1 MSETVHQ
8 NVQAFYGEIARQSRS
23 GAGACCS
30 GGCDCGSTSSA
41 AVETAAAVSAAD
53 DASVL
58 SLGCGFPVE
67 RASLQPGE
75 TVVDLGS
82 GAGLDCFLAARQVGP
97 AGKVI
102 GIDMTPDMLALAQ
115 ENAKKVQAGNVEF
128 RQGFLEEIPVADAS
142 VDAILSNCVI
152 NLSPDKPAVFR
163 EMYRILKPGGRVVV
177 SDIVTSQPLP
187 AEVRANTEAWCECVS
202 GALLADE
209 YRQGLEQAGF
219 EQAAVTPDRQFELQ
233 DTGTPAP
240 IYSAI
245 ITAVKPTA

>member
-1 MSETVHQ
+1 MPETVHQ
-8 NVQAFYGEIARQSRS
+8 NVQEFYGALARQAKSG

-30 GGCDCGSTSSA
+30 GGCDCGSATASSS
-41 AVETAAAVSAAD
+41 ESATGEI
-53 DASVL
+53 SVL

-82 GAGLDCFLAARQVGP
+82 GAGLDCFLAARQVGE

-102 GIDMTPDMLALAQ
+102 GIDMTPDMLALAKQ
-115 ENAKKVQAGNVEF
+115 NAQKAQASNVEF
-128 RQGFLEEIPVADAS
+128 RQGFLEDIPVADGT
-142 VDAILSNCVI
+142 VDVILSNCVI
-152 NLSPDKPAVFR
+152 NLSPDKALVFK
-163 EMYRILKPGGRVVV
+163 EMQRILKPGGRVAV

-187 AEVRANTEAWCECVS
+187 TELRQSTEAWCECVS
-202 GALLADE
+202 GALLAAE
-209 YRQGLEQAGF
+209 YQQGLEQAGF
-219 EQAAVTPDRQFELQ
+219 EQVAVTPDRQFEMQ

-245 ITAVKPTA
+245 ITAVKPIL